1 MATNANPIAG
11 RPTAPIDRL
20 NALESKINTPMVCPD
35 CGGTFY
41 FRVTA
46 EQFSDASYGS
56 AQFRS
61 LSMIPEPVYIC
72 LCGRLVP
79 NKEAVAERG
88 PDSSHARFINT
99 VKKAVA
105 FQAERDKKILKI
117 AEQAVSVGELE
128 ELKDR
133 VKWLEASMNVLLQ
146 QTPIEE
152 EPATTTVDEELI
164 VDEPAVGEPAIQQT
178 TTTAP
183 EATPQ
188 PSVEQISKPPRTGRP
203 AKTGKAAA

>member
-61 LSMIPEPVYIC
+61 LSMMPEPVYIC

-117 AEQAVSVGELE
+117 AEQAVSVGELV

-133 VKWLEASMNVLLQ
+133 VKWLEDSMNVLLQ
-146 QTPIEE
+146 QIPIEE
-152 EPATTTVDEELI
+152 EPATTTVEE
-164 VDEPAVGEPAIQQT
+164 EPVVEEPTIQQT
-178 TTTAP
+178 GTAP
-183 EATPQ
+183 EAAPQ

-203 AKTGKAAA
+203 AKTRKAAA